1 MAALDIDRVKAA
13 LVIGVTGHRDI
24 REEDREQLKNAVRS
38 VFVNLQQQ
46 YPSSPFILLSPL
58 AEGADRL
65 VAEVALL
72 PEIGARLI
80 APLPMRK
87 DLYESDF
94 EDPNSLAEFNRL
106 LGRADQS
113 FEISLVAG
121 EAALSHPGPE
131 RDLQYEAVGKYIA
144 RESQIL
150 IALWDGVKSN
160 KVGGTS
166 AIVTFQTEGL
176 PERRACHLHPPEL
189 FPVYHILTPR
199 VSNPHPKGELAPYEL
214 KVIYPPAFD
223 SDAEAERYY
232 KTTFGNLDEF
242 DRLVAKRGPAL
253 QNQEVKKN
261 QVAKSKTW
269 RLGNFGEQGL
279 SRSEGWTLNR
289 FAVADALAIL
299 YRKWMLWAHRA
310 LHWVVFLSFTSFV
323 FFAHL
328 HCHPW
333 WALLVSLFLLGVGY
347 FSHMCAKWVALDA
360 KRQDYRAMA
369 EGCRVRFFWQLA
381 GVKASVPGNYLGRQ
395 RTELDWIR
403 YGLRGWEVGLDHH
416 PTAAWIDSEDRL
428 RFILEHWVV
437 DQREYFRRAIKE
449 SEEKSELMEGLVRA
463 CLVVAIQAGL
473 ELFIATLTT
482 PLPPGEE
489 PIWMVGAIIAIDLL
503 LAGAAL
509 LHHANER
516 MAHSEHLKQYR
527 RMLIIFGNA
536 VESIQGLLKSGKFAA
551 AKTCLRALGQEALV
565 ENGDWVLL
573 HRERPL
579 EIPHP

>member
-1 MAALDIDRVKAA
+1 MAVLDLDRLKAA

-24 REEDREQLKNAVRS
+24 REEDREQLKNSVRG
-38 VFVNLQQQ
+38 VFTGLRKQ
-46 YPSSPFILLSPL
+46 YPATPFVLLSPL

-87 DLYESDF
+87 DLYEADF

-106 LGRADQS
+106 LERADQS

-121 EAALSHPGPE
+121 EAAVCHPGPD
-131 RDLQYEAVGKYIA
+131 RNLQYEAVGKYIA
-144 RESQIL
+144 RESEIL

-166 AIVTFQTEGL
+166 AIVAFQTEGL
-176 PERRACHLHPPEL
+176 PERRACRLHPPEL

-199 VSNPHPKGELAPYEL
+199 GSNPHPEGELAPYEL
-214 KVIYPPAFD
+214 KIIYPPAFD
-223 SDAEAERYY
+223 SRAEAQRYY
-232 KTTFGNLDEF
+232 KTTFGNLNEF

-253 QNQEVKKN
+253 ED
-261 QVAKSKTW
+261 QVAESKTW
-269 RLGNFGEQGL
+269 LIGDFDEQGF
-279 SRSEGWTLNR
+279 SRREGWTLNR
-289 FAVADALAIL
+289 FAVADTLAIL
-299 YRKWMLWAHRA
+299 YQKWMLWTHRT
-310 LHWVVFLSFTSFV
+310 LHWVVFLSFSSFV

-328 HCHPW
+328 HEHPW
-333 WALLVSLFLLGVGY
+333 QVLLVSLILLGVGV
-347 FSHMCAKWVALDA
+347 STHMFAKWAALDA

-381 GVKASVPGNYLGRQ
+381 GVKASVPDNYLGRQ

-403 YGLRGWEVGLDHH
+403 YGLRGWEIGLDHH
-416 PTAAWIDSEDRL
+416 PTAAWIDPKERL
-428 RFILEHWVV
+428 QFILKHWVE
-437 DQREYFRRAIKE
+437 DQYEYFRRAIKK

-463 CLVVAIQAGL
+463 CLFIAIQASF
-473 ELFIATLTT
+473 ELLIATWWTA

-489 PIWMVGAIIAIDLL
+489 PLWMVGGIIAIDLL

-516 MAHSEHLKQYR
+516 MAHAEHLKQYR
-527 RMLIIFGNA
+527 RMLIVFGNA

-551 AKTCLRALGQEALV
+551 AAACLRALGKEALI

>member
-1 MAALDIDRVKAA
+1 MAAMPEIDRLKAV

-24 REEDREQLKNAVRS
+24 RDKDREQLKNSVRN
-38 VFVNLQQQ
+38 VFMGLREQ
-46 YPSSPFILLSPL
+46 YRHTPFILLSPL

-72 PEIGARLI
+72 PEIDARLI

-87 DLYESDF
+87 DMYEADF
-94 EDPNSLAEFNRL
+94 ESPNSLAEFNRL
-106 LGRADQS
+106 LGRADHS
-113 FEISLVAG
+113 FEIPLVAD
-121 EAALSHPGPE
+121 EAAVSQPGTE
-131 RDLQYEAVGKYIA
+131 RNLQYEAVGKYIA

-150 IALWDGVKSN
+150 IALWDGAETG
-160 KVGGTS
+160 KVGGTA
-166 AIVTFQTEGL
+166 AIVKFQTEGL
-176 PERRACHLHPPEL
+176 PERRACRLSPPEL

-199 VSNPHPKGELAPYEL
+199 VSNPHPEGKLAPYEL
-214 KVIYPPAFD
+214 KVIYPPAFGF
-223 SDAEAERYY
+223 DAEAKKYY
-232 KTTFGNLDEF
+232 KTTFGNLNEF
-242 DRLVAKRGPAL
+242 DRLIAKRGPAL
-253 QNQEVKKN
+253 KKKT
-261 QVAKSKTW
+261 AESKAW
-269 RLGNFGEQGL
+269 VIGDFDEQRF

-289 FAVADALAIL
+289 FVVADTLAIR
-299 YRKWMLWAHRA
+299 YQKWMLWTHRA
-310 LHWVVFLSFTSFV
+310 LHWVVFLSFSSFV

-333 WALLVSLFLLGVGY
+333 PVLLVSLILLGTGV
-347 FSHMCAKWVALDA
+347 STHMCAKWAALDA

-381 GVKASVPGNYLGRQ
+381 GVKASVPDNYLGRQ

-403 YGLRGWEVGLDHH
+403 YGLVGWEVGLDHH
-416 PTAAWIDSEDRL
+416 PSAAWIDPRERL
-428 RFILEHWVV
+428 QFILKHWVE
-437 DQREYFRRAIKE
+437 DQYEYFRRAIKK
-449 SEEKSELMEGLVRA
+449 SEENSELMEGLVRA
-463 CLVVAIQAGL
+463 CLVIAIQAAV
-473 ELFIATLTT
+473 ELLIATWWRT

-489 PIWMVGAIIAIDLL
+489 PIWMVGGIIAIDLL

-527 RMLIIFGNA
+527 RMLNVFDNA
-536 VESIQGLLKSGKFAA
+536 IESIQGLLKSGKFAA
-551 AKTCLRALGQEALV
+551 ATTCLRALGKEALI